1 VIKKFHKGF
10 EHACRRQAQILESF
24 FKQDW
29 ALALRDF
36 INLLSYKDL
45 LKNLV
50 SRDFKT
56 RYKRSYLGIF
66 WSLLNPLLIIIVYT
80 LAFDYIMKI
89 RVKNFPM
96 FFMCGFLPW
105 SYLSASLT
113 TSMTS
118 LSDSGYLIKAVYFP
132 REILPLSIVLS
143 CLLHFLITFIFV
155 FPILMIYGYFPQ
167 WVTLSL
173 LLIILLQSIFI
184 FGLCLFLSSIH
195 VFFRDIRY
203 ILDVILTIWF
213 WLTPIVYPISLISE
227 QFLFFY
233 KLNPMT
239 LFVTAYREVLLNNE
253 LPIPKYWIA
262 ILIATLGSLI
272 LGYLSYLKVKKRL
285 AEEI

>member
-1 VIKKFHKGF
+1 M
-10 EHACRRQAQILESF
+10 
-24 FKQDW
+24 
-29 ALALRDF
+29 RDF

-45 LKNLV
+45 LRNLV

-118 LSDSGYLIKAVYFP
+118 FSDSGYLIKAVYFP

-253 LPIPKYWIA
+253 LPIPQYWIA

>member
-1 VIKKFHKGF
+1 MEKIRELIAF
-10 EHACRRQAQILESF
+10 
-24 FKQDW
+24 
-29 ALALRDF
+29 
-36 INLLSYKDL
+36 KDL

-56 RYKRSYLGIF
+56 RYKRSYLGIL
-66 WSLLNPLLIIIVYT
+66 WSLLNPLLVVIIYT

-89 RVKNFPM
+89 RVKDFPM
-96 FFMCGFLPW
+96 FFMCAYLPW
-105 SYLSASLT
+105 SYLMASLT
-113 TSMTS
+113 LSLAS

-155 FPILMIYGYFPQ
+155 FPILMIFGYFPQ
-167 WVTLSL
+167 WAVLVL
-173 LLIILLQSIFI
+173 PVIIVLQSLFT

-203 ILDVILTIWF
+203 ILDVILTVWF
-213 WLTPIVYPISLISE
+213 WLTPIVYPISLIPD
-227 QFLFFY
+227 QYLFLY

-239 LFVTAYREVLLNNE
+239 VFVTAYREVLLSGE
-253 LPIPKYWIA
+253 LPMPIYWIA
-262 ILIATLGSLI
+262 ILIATSASLL
-272 LGYLSYLKVKKRL
+272 LGYFPFLRIRKRL

>member
-1 VIKKFHKGF
+1 MRKLK
-10 EHACRRQAQILESF
+10 EF
-24 FKQDW
+24 F
-29 ALALRDF
+29 AF
-36 INLLSYKDL
+36 KDL

-56 RYKRSYLGIF
+56 RYKRSYLGIL

-89 RVKNFPM
+89 RVKDFPM
-96 FFMCGFLPW
+96 FFMCAYLPW
-105 SYLSASLT
+105 SYLMASLT
-113 TSMTS
+113 LSLAS

-155 FPILMIYGYFPQ
+155 FPILMMFGYFPR
-167 WVTLSL
+167 WAVLSL
-173 LLIILLQSIFI
+173 PVIIVLQSLFT

-195 VFFRDIRY
+195 VFFRDTRY
-203 ILDVILTIWF
+203 ILDVLLTIWF
-213 WLTPIVYPISLISE
+213 WLTPIVYPISLIPD

-239 LFVTAYREVLLNNE
+239 IFVTAYREILLTGE
-253 LPIPKYWIA
+253 LPGSTYWIA
-262 ILIATLGSLI
+262 ILIVTSASLL
-272 LGYLSYLKVKKRL
+272 LGYLPFLKVRKRL